1 MCTKPPFFDT
11 KKEADNFLVYLT
23 GKFARYMMRTT
34 FSSVHLSKSNF
45 VFVPLLDFNEIWT
58 DQRLYTYYELT
69 DDEQKL
75 IEGTM
80 RPINIDESKS

>member
-1 MCTKPPFFDT
+1 M
-11 KKEADNFLVYLT
+11 
-23 GKFARYMMRTT
+23 
-34 FSSVHLSKSNF
+34 SKSNF

>member
-1 MCTKPPFFDT
+1 MTL
-11 KKEADNFLVYLT
+11 EEI
-23 GKFARYMMRTT
+23 
-34 FSSVHLSKSNF
+34 SVHLSKSNF
-45 VFVPLLDFNEIWT
+45 AFVPLLDFNEIWT

-69 DDEQKL
+69 DNEQKL